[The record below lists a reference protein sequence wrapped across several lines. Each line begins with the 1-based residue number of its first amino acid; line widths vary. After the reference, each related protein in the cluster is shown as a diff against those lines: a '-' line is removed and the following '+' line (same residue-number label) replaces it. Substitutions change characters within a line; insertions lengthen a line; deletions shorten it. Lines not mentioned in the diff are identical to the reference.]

1 VPVLLLVAA
10 AAVILG
16 GMIAV
21 ALGRGGEMTE
31 FSADVRPVDADIATA
46 ADVAL
51 LRPPVALW
59 GYDKRSTDEALNLV
73 ARTVTE
79 RDVEITR
86 LRRQVADLQWAGQN
100 RPEAQ
105 QEVLLAPEAG
115 PTDGGETG
123 GTQPGQAAPGSLT
136 SSFVRREGSPSPPP
150 AETEPCL
157 PGNGPPLGRRP
168 TTATQPRQQIPGRPH
183 ERRAGGAQMS
193 TVPEARR

>member
-1 VPVLLLVAA
+1 VLVVLIVA
-10 AAVILG
+10 AAVIVG
-16 GMIAV
+16 GVIAV

-31 FSADVRPVDADIATA
+31 FSADVRPLDADIATA

-86 LRRQVADLQWAGQN
+86 LRRQIADMQWASQK

-105 QEVLLAPEAG
+105 QDGLWAPEG
-115 PTDGGETG
+115 GQSTEGGQGGEQAA
-123 GTQPGQAAPGSLT
+123 TQPGQVAPGSLT
-136 SSFVRREGSPSPPP
+136 SPFVRREVSPSPPP
-150 AETEPCL
+150 AETGPWSAWERPAAEAQPDHLETTEP
-157 PGNGPPLGRRP
+157 GETG
-168 TTATQPRQQIPGRPH
+168 
-183 ERRAGGAQMS
+183 
-193 TVPEARR
+193 

>member
-1 VPVLLLVAA
+1 MPVVVVLLVA

-16 GMIAV
+16 GVIAV

-31 FSADVRPVDADIATA
+31 FSPDVRPLDGDIATA

-86 LRRQVADLQWAGQN
+86 LRRQIADMQWAGQK
-100 RPEAQ
+100 RQEAQ
-105 QEVLLAPEAG
+105 QDALWAPEGGQDGEGGQGAEG
-115 PTDGGETG
+115 GRGAEGGEQRSAEPAA
-123 GTQPGQAAPGSLT
+123 TQPGQVAPGSLT
-136 SSFVRREGSPSPPP
+136 SPFVRREVSPSPPS
-150 AETEPCL
+150 AETGPWSAWERPAAELPPDHLETTEP
-157 PGNGPPLGRRP
+157 GETG
-168 TTATQPRQQIPGRPH
+168 
-183 ERRAGGAQMS
+183 
-193 TVPEARR
+193 

>member
-1 VPVLLLVAA
+1 VPVVLLVAA

-16 GMIAV
+16 GVLAV

-31 FSADVRPVDADIATA
+31 FSADVRPLDADIATA

-51 LRPPVALW
+51 LRPPAALW

-86 LRRQVADLQWAGQN
+86 LRRQLADMQWAGQN

-105 QEVLLAPEAG
+105 QDALWAPEGGQAREG
-115 PTDGGETG
+115 GRGREGGEQNSAEPAA
-123 GTQPGQAAPGSLT
+123 TQPGQVAPGSLT
-136 SSFVRREGSPSPPP
+136 SPFVRPEVSPSPPP
-150 AETEPCL
+150 AETGPWSAWERPAAEPPPDHL
-157 PGNGPPLGRRP
+157 ETTEPGETG
-168 TTATQPRQQIPGRPH
+168 
-183 ERRAGGAQMS
+183 
-193 TVPEARR
+193 

>member
-1 VPVLLLVAA
+1 VLVVLIVA

-16 GMIAV
+16 GVIAV

-31 FSADVRPVDADIATA
+31 FSPDVRPLDTDIATA

-86 LRRQVADLQWAGQN
+86 LRRQIADLQWASHKP
-100 RPEAQ
+100 PEAQ
-105 QEVLLAPEAG
+105 QEALWAP
-115 PTDGGETG
+115 DGGQG
-123 GTQPGQAAPGSLT
+123 GQGGEQNSGEPAATQPGQASPGSFT
-136 SSFVRREGSPSPPP
+136 APFVRREVSPSPPP
-150 AETEPCL
+150 AETDPWSAWERPAPVPPSDHDEIAEP
-157 PGNGPPLGRRP
+157 GETG
-168 TTATQPRQQIPGRPH
+168 
-183 ERRAGGAQMS
+183 
-193 TVPEARR
+193 

>member
-1 VPVLLLVAA
+1 MLVVLIVA

-16 GMIAV
+16 GVIAV

-31 FSADVRPVDADIATA
+31 FSPDVRPLDTDIATA

-86 LRRQVADLQWAGQN
+86 LRRQIADLQWASHKP
-100 RPEAQ
+100 PEAQ
-105 QEVLLAPEAG
+105 QEALWAPE
-115 PTDGGETG
+115 GGEG
-123 GTQPGQAAPGSLT
+123 GERDSGEPAATQEGQAAPGSFT
-136 SSFVRREGSPSPPP
+136 APFVRREVSPSPPP
-150 AETEPCL
+150 TETEPWSAWERPAPVPPSDHGETIE
-157 PGNGPPLGRRP
+157 PGE
-168 TTATQPRQQIPGRPH
+168 TA
-183 ERRAGGAQMS
+183 
-193 TVPEARR
+193 